1 MAAEEVLLAEASAAE
16 RAAVG
21 PAAAVDEL
29 VRLEV
34 PGGGET
40 LVAQPALVRLVL
52 VVGHLVVVQVA
63 GGGEPLG
70 DSVHQHGNPAR
81 LGFPINAPKTFT
93 LQLSMSV

>member
-1 MAAEEVLLAEASAAE
+1 MAPEQVLLAEAPAAE

-21 PAAAVDEL
+21 PATTVDEL

-34 PGGGET
+34 PGRGEA

-63 GGGEPLG
+63 RGGEPLG
-70 DSVHQHGNPAR
+70 GSVH
-81 LGFPINAPKTFT
+81 
-93 LQLSMSV
+93 